1 MDNKMKVKKLSLDF
15 GVLIIAAIVY
25 FTYFAVAKHKVE
37 LWMILKALIEF
48 LTAFICV
55 AIIEFISIRENRSIE
70 IFSSKTAIIPFCI
83 IFSLNIFS
91 AIILDRFFG
100 LNNSTT
106 GKSNFTIVFLFQLVI
121 TSYILISYLFKIKL
135 SSFKWNI
142 SKKTF
147 LYIILLFL
155 IINISDLINS
165 LLLNGKIITA
175 TGHNYI
181 VWLFISTSFH
191 IFYPALCEEVLWRGI
206 LISALRGMRI
216 KNEYCNIIQAVL
228 FGLAHTF
235 MIGTN
240 ISFIF
245 VLHTAVQMI
254 WGYVFGKLYFKTK
267 SLVPGMIFHA
277 LFNTRYFIV

>member
-1 MDNKMKVKKLSLDF
+1 VYSKKYLSY
-15 GVLIIAAIVY
+15 I
-25 FTYFAVAKHKVE
+25 
-37 LWMILKALIEF
+37 
-48 LTAFICV
+48 
-55 AIIEFISIRENRSIE
+55 
-70 IFSSKTAIIPFCI
+70 
-83 IFSLNIFS
+83 
-91 AIILDRFFG
+91 
-100 LNNSTT
+100 
-106 GKSNFTIVFLFQLVI
+106 TIVFLFQLVI
-121 TSYILISYLFKIKL
+121 TSYILIGYLFKIKL

-155 IINISDLINS
+155 IINIFDLIKS

-181 VWLFISTSFH
+181 IWLFAATSFH
-191 IFYPALCEEVLWRGI
+191 MFYPALCEEVLWRGI

-228 FGLAHTF
+228 FGLAHIF

-240 ISFIF
+240 ISWIF

-254 WGYVFGKLYFKTK
+254 WGYVYGKLYFKTK
-267 SLVPGMIFHA
+267 SLIPGIIFHA
-277 LFNTRYFIV
+277 LFDTRYFIV